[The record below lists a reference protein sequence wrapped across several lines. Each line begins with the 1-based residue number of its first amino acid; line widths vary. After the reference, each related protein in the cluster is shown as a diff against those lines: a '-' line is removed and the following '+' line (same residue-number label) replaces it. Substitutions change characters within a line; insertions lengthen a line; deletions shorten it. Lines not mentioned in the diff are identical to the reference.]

1 MSEPAHPQRRSL
13 IFKVGPDRFRPPP
26 YVDEVTVLFGDRPIQ
41 EIFFRR
47 FAAKKAMLLATVL
60 TPKELHGQQVGGFYA
75 LPSNGLLPSGSRLM
89 ADARTMLGGHVQEG
103 EQLDLHKV
111 FAGRMARVLL
121 RRVGSGVDSYCV
133 IDKILKKL

>member
-1 MSEPAHPQRRSL
+1 MSGDGRRSL

-26 YVDEVTVLFGDRPIQ
+26 GVDEVTVLFGDRPIQ

-47 FAAKKAMLLATVL
+47 FSAKKAMLLATVL

-75 LPSNGLLPSGSRLM
+75 LPRDGTLPSGSRLM
-89 ADARTMLGGHVQEG
+89 QDARTMLGGDVQEG

-111 FAGRMARVLL
+111 FCGKMARVSL